1 MWTCCVG
8 SKCPDFIG
16 HALFSKAVCRED
28 LSKEAGKWFHDRSL
42 PRWTPLWFLQ
52 GALSS
57 TSQSRCWWKPLCSH
71 LNWGLFKLSLVF
83 HFSSDYYYF
92 IHSVLKDSWPFVTA
106 CPFFLPWGLL
116 FLRNTEYILQK
127 VQVVL
132 PSPSWGLCSYR
143 LQRYGNV
150 RKENIMAKKNK
161 KVTFYIVKRCK
172 QERFI
177 FPPLSVKH
185 STTNQ

>member
-1 MWTCCVG
+1 MPRFYWTCPVLQGCLQRRPFKRSWEVISWQISTQMNPNVVPVG
-8 SKCPDFIG
+8 SPFI
-16 HALFSKAVCRED
+16 HQPVQMLVKAT
-28 LSKEAGKWFHDRSL
+28 LL
-42 PRWTPLWFLQ
+42 PFEL
-52 GALSS
+52 GA
-57 TSQSRCWWKPLCSH
+57 
-71 LNWGLFKLSLVF
+71 FKLSLVF

-143 LQRYGNV
+143 LQRCGNV